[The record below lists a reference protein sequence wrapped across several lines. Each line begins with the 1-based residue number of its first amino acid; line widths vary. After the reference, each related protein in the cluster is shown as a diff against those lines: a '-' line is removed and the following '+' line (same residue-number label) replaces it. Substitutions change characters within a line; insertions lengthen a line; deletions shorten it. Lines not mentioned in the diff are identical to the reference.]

1 MKSPQHHAALVC
13 SVLLFGITHPA
24 GATYLTRQITS
35 STGKVEEHVR
45 ISGSRVVWQRKFST
59 DYEIY
64 AYDGSSVLQLT
75 NNSTNDTDPEISG
88 NRVVYL
94 DATDVICYDFST
106 GTTSNL
112 SNDPG
117 WQMDPRIDGDFV
129 YWIEWD
135 AVDSNRELIR
145 LDLSTG
151 TRTNISDNAL
161 KNDHNSESNLTIHG
175 NRAAWIAW
183 NSSTSSSAVLFN
195 DGTATVTL
203 GDDGLKTYYKARV
216 TEDHVLWLESSSSG
230 VWLSVYDGDSISQVE
245 VTTHPIEEIVTGP
258 SGILVTRSMPGDT
271 AGSSQLDLYSFDP
284 DTLAFTAIAEDSSG
298 HDQYPAVG
306 DGIFAWT
313 HDLAETGVND
323 SYVQVLDIA
332 TGSTEEV
339 SEALWVDQYTVASG
353 RNVAWRGYN
362 FDESGETEIFVA
374 YWLGA
379 GAVLTGVDLSG
390 EDLTGLVFSGADLRG
405 ANLTGAILDS
415 GALAGS
421 IIDASTLFTDGADFT
436 TTSEDLSGI
445 VLPSAFGDWMT
456 ELGLTGADGSTDSDG
471 DGQSNLLEF
480 ALGGDAA
487 DASKLVVI
495 RSVLGD
501 SDSDGSDEF
510 QYLIAA
516 RRGAV
521 FGAVGSGA
529 LGADIDGLSYRVE
542 GAGNLSD
549 YFEDLVFI
557 GSSDAA
563 PAETGL
569 PDLAGSDWEY
579 LRFRFSSPPTSGSGF
594 MKVSITPEP

>member
-1 MKSPQHHAALVC
+1 MKSPHHHAALAC
-13 SVLLFGITHPA
+13 SVLLFGITYPA
-24 GATYLTRQITS
+24 DAAYLTRQITS
-35 STGKVEEHVR
+35 SSGKVEDHIR

-75 NNSTNDTDPEISG
+75 NNGTDDTDPEISG
-88 NRVVYL
+88 DRVVYL

-112 SNDPG
+112 SNDAG

-135 AVDSNRELIR
+135 AVDLNRELIR
-145 LDLSTG
+145 YELSTG

-161 KNDHNSESNLTIHG
+161 KNDHNSESNLTIHD

-183 NSSTSSSAVLFN
+183 NNSTSSSAILFN
-195 DGTATVTL
+195 DGSYTVTL
-203 GDDGLKTYYKARV
+203 GDDVLKTYYKARV

-230 VWLSVYDGDSISQVE
+230 VWLSVYDGNSISQVD
-245 VTTHPIEEIVTGP
+245 VTTNPIEDIVIGP

-271 AGSSQLDLYSFDP
+271 EGSSQLDLYSFDP
-284 DTLAFTAIAEDSSG
+284 NTLAFTAVAEDSSG

-313 HDLAETGVND
+313 HDLAETGIND

-332 TGSTEEV
+332 SGTTEEV
-339 SEALWVDQYTVASG
+339 SETLWVDQYTVASG
-353 RNVAWRGYN
+353 RNVAWRGYD
-362 FDESGETEIFVA
+362 FDVSGQTEIFVA

-405 ANLTGAILDS
+405 ANLSGAILDG

-436 TTSEDLSGI
+436 TTSDDLSGI
-445 VLPSAFGDWMT
+445 TLPSAFGDWMT
-456 ELGLTGADGSTDSDG
+456 ELGLTGADASSDSDG

-487 DASKLVVI
+487 DASKLAVI

-516 RRGAV
+516 RRGAI

-557 GSSDAA
+557 DSSDTA

-569 PDLAGSDWEY
+569 PDLVGSDWEY
-579 LRFRFSSPPTSGSGF
+579 LRFRFSSPPSSGSGF